1 MGHGGM
7 GHRMTDTLPARRPS
21 AGPRPQRR
29 TASEEE
35 LSSPSTAGR
44 AFTILFVGYPVWW
57 LLGVASVLPLA
68 VAAVMA
74 LDLSRRRTI
83 VVPRGWSVWCLFLA
97 WVLLGAL
104 LLGVDA
110 PGAVPGGLHG
120 SRILVYGYRVA
131 WYVACTIALLWIYGT
146 PSRSFSFRRISSCF
160 AALFVVTTVGGVLGV
175 LFPTADFPSL
185 VEALLPGSIAHN
197 GFVQELVH
205 PGLADV
211 EEVLRRAEARPK
223 APFPFTNT
231 WGSCLA
237 LLLPFFLLSWW
248 THGKRWQRVATP
260 VVLIA
265 AAVPVAFSLN
275 RGLWICL
282 VTGALILVVVGAAHG
297 HRQVLVRATAM
308 VLLATVVVVASPLGG
323 LVVERLH
330 NPHSNSRRHNLA
342 VETVRSVA
350 QGSPVVGFG
359 TTRDVQGNFFS
370 IAGGST
376 PDCPACGSPPLGT
389 QGQIWLVVFSQ
400 GLVGL
405 AIFAGFFAITF
416 RRSWRSH
423 TEIELV
429 TTVVLVFFAIQVF
442 VYDTLGLPMFIVV
455 TTMAA
460 FGRAQRESGAD
471 PVQRT
476 LAQFTDR
483 VRAGLVPLVV
493 LMLLGAVAGV
503 LVSRTLPVQYTAE
516 TDVLL
521 PHSSMYL
528 PAVAPPRSNA
538 QNDVSMD
545 SVATTAQADRVLR
558 AVAATP
564 GALPV
569 NSLRGHVTV
578 KAAPNSRVLELSV
591 LGNRPEAVA
600 RSVTALAGEIIDT
613 GRTELLR
620 RRDIALA
627 DAPPDSYAYQ
637 TALRMDTSP
646 GTVLRVNTP
655 ERLPPDVKKYG
666 ASGLGIGLLLGAAL
680 LGWRPDLL
688 RRAHLRRVHAYDA

>member
-1 MGHGGM
+1 
-7 GHRMTDTLPARRPS
+7 MTDTLPARPARATSATRPHHGH
-21 AGPRPQRR
+21 APVD
-29 TASEEE
+29 E
-35 LSSPSTAGR
+35 LEVPSSAGR
-44 AFTILFVGYPVWW
+44 AFTWLFVGYPLWW

-68 VAAVMA
+68 VAGVMA

-83 VVPRGWSVWCLFLA
+83 LVPRGWSVWCLFLV
-97 WVLLGAL
+97 WVLLGAF

-110 PGAVPGGLHG
+110 PGAVPGGLSG
-120 SRILVYGYRVA
+120 SRLLVFGYRVA
-131 WYVACTIALLWIYGT
+131 WYVACTVALLWVYGT
-146 PSRSFSFRRISSCF
+146 PSHSFSFRRISSCF
-160 AALFVVTTVGGVLGV
+160 AALFVVTTIGGVLGL
-175 LFPTADFPSL
+175 LFASADFPSV
-185 VEALLPGSIAHN
+185 VEALLPRSVAHN

-211 EEVLRRAEARPK
+211 EDVLGRPESRPK

-231 WGSCLA
+231 WGSCLS

-248 THGKRWQRVATP
+248 THGKRWQRMATP
-260 VVLIA
+260 VVLVT

-282 VTGALILVVVGAAHG
+282 VAGALILVVAGAAHG
-297 HRQVLVRATAM
+297 RKQVLVRATALV
-308 VLLATVVVVASPLGG
+308 VLGTVIVVASPLGG
-323 LVVERLH
+323 LVVDRLH

-342 VETVRSVA
+342 VESVRSVA
-350 QGSPVVGFG
+350 QGSPIVGFG

-442 VYDTLGLPMFIVV
+442 VYDTLGLPLFVV
-455 TTMAA
+455 ITTMAA

-471 PVQRT
+471 PVRRT
-476 LAQFTDR
+476 LEQFTDR
-483 VRAGLVPLVV
+483 VRAGFVPLVA
-493 LMLLGAVAGV
+493 LMLIGAVAGV
-503 LVSRTLPVQYTAE
+503 LVSRSRPVEYAAE

-528 PAVAPPRSNA
+528 PAVAPPHSNA
-538 QNDVSMD
+538 QNDVTVD
-545 SVATTAQADRVLR
+545 SVATTADADRVLR

-569 NSLRGHVTV
+569 DRLRGHVAV
-578 KAAPNSRVLELSV
+578 KAAPNSRVLELTV
-591 LGNRPEAVA
+591 LGDRPGPVA
-600 RSVTALAGEIIDT
+600 RSVSALARQIIDT
-613 GRTELLR
+613 GHVDLLR
-620 RRDIALA
+620 RRNSALA
-627 DAPPDSYAYQ
+627 EAPPNSYPYQ
-637 TALRMDTSP
+637 AALRMDTSP
-646 GTVLRVNTP
+646 GTVLRVSSP
-655 ERLPPDVKKYG
+655 VRIPADVNKYG
-666 ASGLGIGLLLGAAL
+666 VAGLSIGLLLGAGL
-680 LGWRPDLL
+680 IGLRPDLL
-688 RRAHLRRVHAYDA
+688 RRPRLRRVRAYHA